1 MRLGNCYQ
9 IDKTESTLNQNAKT
23 SHHSPD
29 KMDEFVVTQS
39 PQRSNQQ
46 KKKKSRYAYNYKDIE
61 LVTEKLLKTLHPD
74 GMDGKLDQTFN

>member
-46 KKKKSRYAYNYKDIE
+46 KKK
-61 LVTEKLLKTLHPD
+61 V
-74 GMDGKLDQTFN
+74 